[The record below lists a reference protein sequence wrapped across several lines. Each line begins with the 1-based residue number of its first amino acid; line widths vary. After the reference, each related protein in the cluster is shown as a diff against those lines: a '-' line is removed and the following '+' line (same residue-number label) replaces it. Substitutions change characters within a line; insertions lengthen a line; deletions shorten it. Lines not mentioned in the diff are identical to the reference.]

1 MIIAHKM
8 GEEIVL
14 SNVLSPTSAE
24 MGNLTQVKPASPV
37 LKTSKLVMQM
47 EIKFQ
52 ILSTNVQTFL
62 KTTTEYKTAM
72 VVQSPLL
79 NV

>member
-1 MIIAHKM
+1 M
-8 GEEIVL
+8 GEEIVP
-14 SNVLSPTSAE
+14 SNVLSPTSVE
-24 MGNLTQVKPASPV
+24 MENLTQVKPASPV

-62 KTTTEYKTAM
+62 KTTTGYKTAM
-72 VVQSPLL
+72 VAQSHLL
-79 NV
+79 NA

>member
-1 MIIAHKM
+1 MMAHKM
-8 GEEIVL
+8 EKEVVL

-24 MGNLTQVKPASPV
+24 MGNLTQEKLASLV

-47 EIKFQ
+47 EIKSQ
-52 ILSTNVQTFL
+52 TLSTNVQIFL

-72 VVQSPLL
+72 VVQSHLL
-79 NV
+79 NA

>member
-1 MIIAHKM
+1 MMAHKM
-8 GEEIVL
+8 EKEIVL

-24 MGNLTQVKPASPV
+24 MGNLIQEKLASLV

-52 ILSTNVQTFL
+52 ILSTNAQTFQ

-79 NV
+79 NA

>member
-1 MIIAHKM
+1 MMVLKM
-8 GEEIVL
+8 GKEVVL

-24 MGNLTQVKPASPV
+24 MGNLIQEKLASLV

>member
-1 MIIAHKM
+1 MAHKT
-8 GEEIVL
+8 GKEVVP
-14 SNVLSPTSAE
+14 SNVPSLTSAE
-24 MGNLTQVKPASPV
+24 MGNLIQEKLASLV

-52 ILSTNVQTFL
+52 ILSTNAQTFQ

>member
-1 MIIAHKM
+1 MMAHKT
-8 GEEIVL
+8 EKEVVP
-14 SNVLSPTSAE
+14 SNVLSLTSAE
-24 MGNLTQVKPASPV
+24 MANLTQVKPASPV

-52 ILSTNVQTFL
+52 ILSTNVQIFL

-72 VVQSPLL
+72 VVQNHLL
-79 NV
+79 NA

>member
-1 MIIAHKM
+1 MAHKT
-8 GEEIVL
+8 GKEVVP
-14 SNVLSPTSAE
+14 SNVLSLTSAE
-24 MGNLTQVKPASPV
+24 MGNLIQEKLASLV

-52 ILSTNVQTFL
+52 ILSTNAQTFL

-72 VVQSPLL
+72 VVQSHLL

>member
-1 MIIAHKM
+1 MMVLKM
-8 GEEIVL
+8 GKEVVL

-24 MGNLTQVKPASPV
+24 MENLTQVKPASPV

>member
-1 MIIAHKM
+1 MMAHKT
-8 GEEIVL
+8 GKEVVP
-14 SNVLSPTSAE
+14 SNVLSLTSAE
-24 MGNLTQVKPASPV
+24 MGNLIQEKLASLV

-72 VVQSPLL
+72 VVQSHLL
-79 NV
+79 NA

>member
-1 MIIAHKM
+1 MMVLKR
-8 GEEIVL
+8 GKEIVL
-14 SNVLSPTSAE
+14 SNVLSPTSVE
-24 MGNLTQVKPASPV
+24 MGNLIQEKLASLV

-52 ILSTNVQTFL
+52 ILSMNAQTFL

-72 VVQSPLL
+72 VVQSHLL
-79 NV
+79 NA

>member
-1 MIIAHKM
+1 MAHKM
-8 GEEIVL
+8 EKEIVL

-24 MGNLTQVKPASPV
+24 MGNLIQEKLASLV

-52 ILSTNVQTFL
+52 ILSTNAQTFQ

>member
-1 MIIAHKM
+1 MMAYKM
-8 GEEIVL
+8 GKEIVL
-14 SNVLSPTSAE
+14 SNVLSPTSVE
-24 MGNLTQVKPASPV
+24 MGKLTQVKPASLV

-52 ILSTNVQTFL
+52 ILSTNVQIFL

-72 VVQSPLL
+72 VVQSRLL
-79 NV
+79 NA

>member
-1 MIIAHKM
+1 MAHKT
-8 GEEIVL
+8 GKEVVP
-14 SNVLSPTSAE
+14 SNVLSLTSAE
-24 MGNLTQVKPASPV
+24 MGNLIQEKLASLV

-52 ILSTNVQTFL
+52 ILSTNAQTFQ

>member
-1 MIIAHKM
+1 MMAHKM
-8 GEEIVL
+8 EKEIVL

-24 MGNLTQVKPASPV
+24 MGNLIQEKLASLV

-72 VVQSPLL
+72 VVQSHLL
-79 NV
+79 NA

>member
-1 MIIAHKM
+1 MVLKM
-8 GEEIVL
+8 GKEVVL
-14 SNVLSPTSAE
+14 SNVLSPTSPE

-47 EIKFQ
+47 EIKFP
-52 ILSTNVQTFL
+52 ILSMNVQTFQ

-72 VVQSPLL
+72 VVQSHLL
-79 NV
+79 NA

>member
-1 MIIAHKM
+1 MMVLKM
-8 GEEIVL
+8 GKEVVL
-14 SNVLSPTSAE
+14 SNVLSSTSAE
-24 MGNLTQVKPASPV
+24 MGNLIQEKLASLV

-52 ILSTNVQTFL
+52 ILSTNAQTFQ

>member
-1 MIIAHKM
+1 MMAHKT
-8 GEEIVL
+8 GKEVVP
-14 SNVLSPTSAE
+14 SNVLSLTSAE
-24 MGNLTQVKPASPV
+24 MGNLIQEKLASLV

-52 ILSTNVQTFL
+52 ILSTNAQTFL

-72 VVQSPLL
+72 VVQSRLL
-79 NV
+79 NA

>member
-1 MIIAHKM
+1 MMAHKT
-8 GEEIVL
+8 GKEVVP
-14 SNVLSPTSAE
+14 SNVPSLTSAE
-24 MGNLTQVKPASPV
+24 MGNLIQEKLASLV

-72 VVQSPLL
+72 VVQSHLL
-79 NV
+79 NA

>member
-1 MIIAHKM
+1 MMAHKM
-8 GEEIVL
+8 GKEVVL
-14 SNVLSPTSAE
+14 SNVLSLTSAE

-37 LKTSKLVMQM
+37 LKTSKLVMPM

-62 KTTTEYKTAM
+62 KTTTGYKTAM
-72 VVQSPLL
+72 VAQSHLL
-79 NV
+79 NA

>member
-1 MIIAHKM
+1 MMAHKM
-8 GEEIVL
+8 GKEVVL

-24 MGNLTQVKPASPV
+24 MENLSQVKPASPV

-52 ILSTNVQTFL
+52 ILSTNAQTFQ

>member
-1 MIIAHKM
+1 MMAHKM
-8 GEEIVL
+8 GKEVVL

-24 MGNLTQVKPASPV
+24 MENLIQEKLASLV

-52 ILSTNVQTFL
+52 ILSTNAQTFL

-72 VVQSPLL
+72 VVQSHLL

>member
-1 MIIAHKM
+1 MMAHKM
-8 GEEIVL
+8 GKEVVL
-14 SNVLSPTSAE
+14 SNVLSLTSAE

>member
-1 MIIAHKM
+1 MMAHKM
-8 GEEIVL
+8 EKEIVL

-24 MGNLTQVKPASPV
+24 MGNLTQGKPASPV

-62 KTTTEYKTAM
+62 KTITEYKTAM
-72 VVQSPLL
+72 VVQSHLL
-79 NV
+79 NA

>member
-1 MIIAHKM
+1 MVLKM
-8 GEEIVL
+8 GKEVVL

-24 MGNLTQVKPASPV
+24 MGKLTQVKPASLV

-52 ILSTNVQTFL
+52 ILSMNAQTFL

-79 NV
+79 NA

>member
-1 MIIAHKM
+1 MMAHKT
-8 GEEIVL
+8 GKEVAL
-14 SNVLSPTSAE
+14 SNVLSLTSAE
-24 MGNLTQVKPASPV
+24 MGNLIQEKLASLV

-52 ILSTNVQTFL
+52 ILSTNAQTFQ

-79 NV
+79 NA

>member
-1 MIIAHKM
+1 MMVLKM
-8 GEEIVL
+8 GKEIVL
-14 SNVLSPTSAE
+14 SNVLSSTSVE
-24 MGNLTQVKPASPV
+24 MGKLTQVKPASLV

-62 KTTTEYKTAM
+62 KTTTEYKTVM
-72 VVQSPLL
+72 VVQSRLL
-79 NV
+79 NA

>member
-1 MIIAHKM
+1 MVLKM
-8 GEEIVL
+8 GKEVVL

-24 MGNLTQVKPASPV
+24 MENLTQVKPASPV

>member
-1 MIIAHKM
+1 
-8 GEEIVL
+8 
-14 SNVLSPTSAE
+14 
-24 MGNLTQVKPASPV
+24 MGNLIQEKLASLV

-52 ILSTNVQTFL
+52 ILSMNAQTFL

-72 VVQSPLL
+72 VVQSHLL
-79 NV
+79 NA

>member
-1 MIIAHKM
+1 MMAHKM
-8 GEEIVL
+8 EKEIVL

-24 MGNLTQVKPASPV
+24 MGNLIQEKLASLV

-52 ILSTNVQTFL
+52 ILSTNAQTFQ

>member
-1 MIIAHKM
+1 MMVLKM
-8 GEEIVL
+8 GKEVVL

-24 MGNLTQVKPASPV
+24 MGNLIQEKLASLV

-52 ILSTNVQTFL
+52 ILSMNAQTFQ

>member
-1 MIIAHKM
+1 MMAHKM
-8 GEEIVL
+8 GKEVVL
-14 SNVLSPTSAE
+14 SNVLSLTSAE
-24 MGNLTQVKPASPV
+24 MENMIQEKLASLV

-52 ILSTNVQTFL
+52 ILSTNVQIFL

>member
-1 MIIAHKM
+1 MMAHKM
-8 GEEIVL
+8 EKEIVP
-14 SNVLSPTSAE
+14 SNVLSLTSAE
-24 MGNLTQVKPASPV
+24 MGNLTQGKPASPV

-52 ILSTNVQTFL
+52 ILSTNAQTFL

-72 VVQSPLL
+72 VVQSHLL

>member
-1 MIIAHKM
+1 MMVLKM
-8 GEEIVL
+8 GKEIVL
-14 SNVLSPTSAE
+14 SNVLSPTSVE
-24 MGNLTQVKPASPV
+24 MGNLIQEKLASLV

-52 ILSTNVQTFL
+52 ILSMNAQTFL

-72 VVQSPLL
+72 VVQSHLL

>member
-1 MIIAHKM
+1 MAHKT
-8 GEEIVL
+8 GKEVVP
-14 SNVLSPTSAE
+14 SNVLSLTSAE
-24 MGNLTQVKPASPV
+24 MGNLIQEKLASLV

-52 ILSTNVQTFL
+52 ILSTNAQTFL

-72 VVQSPLL
+72 VVQSHLL
-79 NV
+79 NA

>member
-1 MIIAHKM
+1 MKENKM
-8 GEEIVL
+8 GKEIVL
-14 SNVLSPTSAE
+14 LNVLSPTSVE
-24 MGNLTQVKPASPV
+24 MENLTQVKPASPV

-62 KTTTEYKTAM
+62 KITTEYKTAM
-72 VVQSPLL
+72 VVQSLL
-79 NV
+79 LSA

>member
-1 MIIAHKM
+1 MMAHKM
-8 GEEIVL
+8 GKEVVL

-24 MGNLTQVKPASPV
+24 MGNLIQEKLASLV

-52 ILSTNVQTFL
+52 ILSTNAQTFQ

>member
-1 MIIAHKM
+1 M
-8 GEEIVL
+8 E
-14 SNVLSPTSAE
+14 
-24 MGNLTQVKPASPV
+24 NLTQVKPASLV

>member
-1 MIIAHKM
+1 MVHKM
-8 GEEIVL
+8 GKEVVL
-14 SNVLSPTSAE
+14 SNVLSPTSVE

-47 EIKFQ
+47 VIKSQ

-72 VVQSPLL
+72 VAQSHLL
-79 NV
+79 NA

>member
-1 MIIAHKM
+1 MMVLKM
-8 GEEIVL
+8 GKEVVL

-24 MGNLTQVKPASPV
+24 MANLTQVKPASPV

-72 VVQSPLL
+72 AVQNHLL
-79 NV
+79 NA